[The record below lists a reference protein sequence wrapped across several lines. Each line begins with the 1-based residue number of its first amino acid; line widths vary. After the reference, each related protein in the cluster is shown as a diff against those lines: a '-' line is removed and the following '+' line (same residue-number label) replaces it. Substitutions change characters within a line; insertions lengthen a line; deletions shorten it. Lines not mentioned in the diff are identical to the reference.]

1 MKKLYKNLVIIIS
14 LVFANTTF
22 ANTFTIEV
30 IGKQVREETI
40 YFSSGRKF
48 VSFKHEG
55 GFKSSLS
62 RYGSYFCEG
71 TILFSDKNLLSTMNL
86 VCEFSDQESNSFWT
100 VGKRQQGSEEDRAV
114 GKFNIVEGD
123 GFWKKY
129 VNSEC
134 TYGLEYVNKVLFSAQ
149 NCKVSDYIKRSQ

>member
-1 MKKLYKNLVIIIS
+1 MKKSCQYFIVIFS
-14 LVFANTTF
+14 LVFADYAF

-30 IGKQVREETI
+30 IGKQVREENI
-40 YFSSGRKF
+40 NFNSGRKF

-62 RYGSYFCEG
+62 KYGSYFCSG
-71 TILFSDKNLLSTMNL
+71 TILFNEKNLLSTMNL
-86 VCEFSDQESNSFWT
+86 VCEFSDQENNRFWT
-100 VGKRQQGSEEDRAV
+100 VGKRQLGSEEDRAV
-114 GKFNIVEGD
+114 GKFNIIEGE

-134 TYGLEYVNKVLFSAQ
+134 TYGLEYVNKILFSAQ
-149 NCKVSDYIKRSQ
+149 NCKIID